1 MTYAQPARNFMAVL
15 TNAAI
20 AAFYEQFCCFYGLRQ
35 VSSEADEAAA
45 AIVQCTNPRPQSL
58 LFAGR
63 RVSKL

>member
-20 AAFYEQFCCFYGLRQ
+20 AAFFEPFCCFYGLRQ